1 MPEAGHAVTKHR
13 EVRLVRHPVDGL
25 RVTDLQVVDAPMPLM
40 RPGCVR
46 VRNTHLSVDAAVRLR
61 LDPVSPPGYLP
72 AFAPGDALAGL
83 AVGTVIESDVP
94 HVPVGSLVQH
104 ALGFRT
110 FAVVDPADAALGGAG
125 SLSILDPDL
134 APPEVHLGVL
144 GGTGLTAWAGI
155 HPVAATEHSDTVW
168 VSAAAGAVG
177 SVAAQLARAHGCRVI
192 GSAAGPQKTAYLRD
206 VLGLDVAVDRR
217 RDLAAEL
224 REAAPDGIDV
234 YFDSVGGDHLRIALD
249 QLRPFG
255 RVALCGAIDGYDHAG
270 PASAP
275 DNLFLATSKNLT
287 LRGFR
292 AGAFADRFGE
302 ARTLLSD
309 LWRSGDVRLE
319 LSVHHGLESAP
330 AAIVALLAGRNTG
343 KTIVVL

>member
-1 MPEAGHAVTKHR
+1 MTSAHR
-13 EVRLVRHPVDGL
+13 EVRLVRHPDGAL
-25 RVTDLQVVDAPMPLM
+25 RESDLEVVDAPMPVL
-40 RPGCVR
+40 RSGCVL

-72 AFAPGDALAGL
+72 AFAEGETLAGL
-83 AVGTVIESDVP
+83 AVGLVVESDTPRVR
-94 HVPVGSLVQH
+94 VGDLVQH
-104 ALGFRT
+104 AQGFRT

-125 SLSILDPDL
+125 SLAVLDPDL
-134 APPEVHLGVL
+134 APPEVHLGLL

-155 HPVAATEHSDTVW
+155 HAVAATQPSDTVW

-192 GSAAGPQKTAYLRD
+192 GSAGGAGKTAYLRD
-206 VLGLDVAVDRR
+206 VLGLQAAVDRR
-217 RDLAAEL
+217 GDLAAGL
-224 REAAPDGIDV
+224 RDAAPDGIDV

-255 RVALCGAIDGYDHAG
+255 RIALCGAIDDYDHAG
-270 PASAP
+270 SAPAP

-292 AGAFADRFGE
+292 AGAFADRFDE
-302 ARTLLSD
+302 ARTLLAD
-309 LWRSGDVRLE
+309 LWRAGDLRLE
-319 LSVHHGLESAP
+319 LSVHEGLDSAP
-330 AAIVALLAGRNTG
+330 GAIVALLAGRNTG
-343 KTIVVL
+343 KTLVAL